1 MKFSGVLPACV
12 TPFDENGQ
20 IDGVSL
26 ARLITYFKACGC
38 SGVVVAGTNGEG
50 PSLSAVEKRDLVRL
64 AVSLSDGLPV
74 ILGIAT
80 PSLPEATWL
89 SEQAGKSGAAG
100 ILVMAPGY
108 FRNATERGVVSW
120 MLELAS
126 ASPVPMIAYNYP
138 KFTGFTFTDSV
149 VAELARHSNIVGFKD
164 SSGDRDNLKMFRQAA
179 PEVDLLVGDET
190 ILVDALQA
198 GWQGS
203 ISGAANLIP
212 HWLVKI
218 VDAFKIDVNKG
229 EIAFE
234 VIKPVINE
242 IRQGSQP
249 AANKAVLAQWGL
261 ISLPDVRLP
270 LEVGDGMA
278 LTAIIQDRLGMKSE
292 NLGIP

>member
-1 MKFSGVLPACV
+1 VKFSGVLPACV